1 MNILPDTHA
10 FMWFV
15 NGDPMLGKA
24 AKDAIEN
31 LENKALMSVA
41 SLWEIAVKVNI
52 GKLSLSRPYTE
63 IKDRMEENFIE
74 LLPITFDHTVLL
86 TDLPLHHRDPFD
98 RLIIAQAMTEKMTVL
113 TKDENFKHYPIDI
126 IW

>member
-98 RLIIAQAMTEKMTVL
+98 RLIIAQAMTGKMTVL
-113 TKDENFKHYPIDI
+113 TKDENFNHYPIDI

>member
-1 MNILPDTHA
+1 MNILLDTHA

-31 LENKALMSVA
+31 LENKILMSVA

-63 IKDRMEENFIE
+63 IRDQMEENFIE
-74 LLPITFDHTVLL
+74 LLPITFDHTIQL

-98 RLIIAQAMTEKMTVL
+98 RLIIAQAMTEKMAVL
-113 TKDENFKHYPIDI
+113 TKDENFKHYPVDI